1 MPLTDVAARKA
12 APREKP
18 YKLSDEKGLYLHVQ
32 PNGARYWR
40 LKYRF
45 GGKEKV
51 LALGVYPEVGLKEAR
66 ERRAAAQKLLDQ
78 GKDPGETRREEKI
91 ARKVAARTSFEA
103 VAREWFE
110 HKRHEWV
117 ESYADKIIVSLE
129 KDLFPSLGRR
139 PIGEITAAELLAA
152 LRKVEARGALETLKR
167 VRQRASDV
175 FLYAIA
181 TGRAETNPAAGL
193 HKAVKVA
200 PSRHRPALH
209 AGELR
214 DFFIRLEA
222 VRISSQIKSAVRLLI
237 LTFLRPGELR
247 GACWSEVDLSAGL
260 WIVPGERDRSRG
272 MVGMKMKEP
281 HAVPL
286 SRQAIALFKGL
297 QTLTG
302 DGELVF
308 PNRNDSSR
316 PMSDG
321 TINSAL
327 RAMGYSSD
335 QVTGHGFRSTATGAL
350 LELGFRPEVIDRQL
364 SHRERNE
371 VFGAYSHQAEYMDE
385 RRRMMQ
391 AWADYLDRLRSGA
404 EVIPLRATGKS

>member
-1 MPLTDVAARKA
+1 MPLTDVAVRKA
-12 APREKP
+12 VSQEKA
-18 YKLSDEKGLYLHVQ
+18 YKLSDEKGLYLLVQ
-32 PNGARYWR
+32 PNGSRYWR

-45 GGKEKV
+45 GGKEKA

-66 ERRAAAQKLLDQ
+66 SRRANAQRLIDQ
-78 GKDPGETRREEKI
+78 GIDPGEARREEKI
-91 ARKVAARTSFEA
+91 ARKVAAATSFEA
-103 VAREWFE
+103 VGREWYQK
-110 HKRHEWV
+110 KRHEWV
-117 ESYADKIIVSLE
+117 ERYADKVLASLE

-139 PIGEITAAELLAA
+139 PIAEITSAELLAV

-167 VRQRASDV
+167 IRQRASDV

-181 TGRAETNPAAGL
+181 TGRAEVNPATGL

-200 PSRHRPALH
+200 SAKRRPALH
-209 AGELR
+209 ASELR

-222 VRISSQIKSAVRLLI
+222 VRISNQVKAAVRLLV

-247 GACWSEVDLSAGL
+247 GACWQELDLAQAM

-272 MVGMKMKEP
+272 MVGMKMKED

-286 SRQAIALFKGL
+286 SHQAVALFEGL
-297 QTLTG
+297 QILNG
-302 DGELVF
+302 HGELVF
-308 PNRNDSSR
+308 PNRNDPTR

-327 RAMGYSSD
+327 RAMGYNSD
-335 QVTGHGFRSTATGAL
+335 QVTGHGFRATATGAL

-391 AWADYLDRLRSGA
+391 AWADYLDRLRTCA
-404 EVIPLRATGKS
+404 PVIQLRTAATS